1 MQKPI
6 IVSISTEGGG
16 QTKGLYPLTARVSS
30 TFISLFDWYK
40 HFLQSFWSS
49 AGYGLTYLIRNF
61 WAVTARVWRTYI
73 GSAIL
78 KYFRLNLN

>member
-49 AGYGLTYLIRNF
+49 AGCGLSYLIRKF
-61 WAVTARVWRTYI
+61 STET
-73 GSAIL
+73 GKIL
-78 KYFRLNLN
+78 RNKMFRCFGLQAF